1 MLPRL
6 KLTPLLVS
14 GLFGSQPITAD
25 QPAGQTQF
33 STERTTCRRLANSK
47 VDFAEN
53 LHQYTLQQRCAKYSA
68 AQATVCRLPT
78 ASDSGQLNSSCVV
91 VQQNQDASHARDAD
105 ILNMFLAKGPTPV
118 PTAPPKCVP
127 GKPTAAVMPA
137 QHISGYV
144 GGASAWTPANAQKE
158 TPMLPSP
165 CQAKGLGNLQ
175 MPAQPPA
182 GTSLRFDAGVFCFA
196 CSSTAI
202 CKHQLSHLSTGTAA
216 CTSSSLADAIAS
228 PAPRSCELAMMT
240 GKPPGGCRTR
250 LSHC

>member
-1 MLPRL
+1 MDHSR
-6 KLTPLLVS
+6 
-14 GLFGSQPITAD
+14 SQPIN
-25 QPAGQTQF
+25 QRGRLNFPQKGPPAGALPTARLILLRICISIPF
-33 STERTTCRRLANSK
+33 SSVVQNIQLLRQL
-47 VDFAEN
+47 
-53 LHQYTLQQRCAKYSA
+53 
-68 AQATVCRLPT
+68 TVCRLPT